1 MITLVVKEPGQNDK
15 VFEYRGTMLVIGRS
29 EDAGLMLPNV
39 SVSRRHCC
47 VKARGNDAILED
59 LFSENGIMVNG
70 TAKKEHI
77 LASGDSFVVGRY
89 TVVFVALDEPSPIYQ
104 GKPVETMPRFLPKEA
119 RAVQDAT
126 YRFTPDMVKKFMESS
141 RLAKGGC
148 LVTTVGEEFSTVL
161 GEGTSAVGRAGC
173 AIVAKGF
180 YWGPRAAEVSWTGT
194 AHHIKKITPWGTL
207 KVNGRKVAERRL
219 REGDELQIGR
229 SRFRYAVDE

>member
-89 TVVFVALDEPSPIYQ
+89 TVVTRHPP
-104 GKPVETMPRFLPKEA
+104 
-119 RAVQDAT
+119 
-126 YRFTPDMVKKFMESS
+126 
-141 RLAKGGC
+141 LA
-148 LVTTVGEEFSTVL
+148 
-161 GEGTSAVGRAGC
+161 
-173 AIVAKGF
+173 
-180 YWGPRAAEVSWTGT
+180 
-194 AHHIKKITPWGTL
+194 
-207 KVNGRKVAERRL
+207 RRL
-219 REGDELQIGR
+219 DSMNFFTMSGVKR
-229 SRFRYAVDE
+229 